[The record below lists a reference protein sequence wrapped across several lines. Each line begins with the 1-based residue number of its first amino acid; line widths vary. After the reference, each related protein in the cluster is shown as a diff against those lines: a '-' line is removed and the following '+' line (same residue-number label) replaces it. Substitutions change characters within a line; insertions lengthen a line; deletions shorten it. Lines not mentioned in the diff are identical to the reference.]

1 MIMDWVDTANE
12 NVGPTGAANLVRESG
27 FLLPA
32 ALVSVDDAAD
42 GRRSLSSRQ
51 NHFVMENLYNT

>member
-1 MIMDWVDTANE
+1 MDGVNTADE
-12 NVGPTGAANLVRESG
+12 NIGPTGAANLVRETS
-27 FLLPA
+27 LLLSA

-51 NHFVMENLYNT
+51 NHFVLENLYNT